1 MNIIIG
7 TSNYPITH
15 LSNYSK
21 RGVKM
26 IFKTISP
33 VRLYESVTE
42 QIMDLIKSRELKPG
56 DKLPPERELA
66 EKFSISRGSLR
77 EAFRVLESRGLIKS
91 TPGGG
96 RFIREI
102 NKDTFIDTENVIL
115 NLEKSSIL
123 ELLEAREM
131 FEVKIV
137 ELAAKRATE
146 EDIKILE
153 EIFKRVT
160 EENGEKGR
168 EREDEEKT
176 ELDTEFHLAIARA
189 SHNFVFINIM
199 RLHFDLLKDT
209 REKTWQIPGRKEEQE
224 EEHRAIFEAMKEH
237 NPQKAANA
245 MLNHL
250 RNIRE
255 VVTEI

>member
-1 MNIIIG
+1 
-7 TSNYPITH
+7 
-15 LSNYSK
+15 
-21 RGVKM
+21 V
-26 IFKTISP
+26 FKTISP

-42 QIMDLIKSRELKPG
+42 QIMELIRSNKLKPG

-77 EAFRVLESRGLIKS
+77 EAFRVLESKGLIKS

-102 NKDTFIDTENVIL
+102 NKETFVDTENVIL

-137 ELAAKRATE
+137 ELAAQRATD
-146 EDIKILE
+146 EDIQVLE
-153 EIFKRVT
+153 EMFKRLT
-160 EENGEKGR
+160 EENIEKDI

-199 RLHFDLLKDT
+199 RLHFDLLKGT
-209 REKTWQIPGRKEEQE
+209 REKTWQVPGRREEQN
-224 EEHRAIFEAMKEH
+224 EEHRKIFQAIKGH
-237 NPQKAANA
+237 DSKKAAKA

-250 RNIRE
+250 TNIRE
-255 VVTEI
+255 VIKRFNKGENKDNRRILL